1 MRNIS
6 RDAVGNLLD
15 EVATAII
22 MPRFQNLRDD
32 EISTKSSAT
41 DFVTIADQQAEE
53 WLTPRL
59 RALVDC
65 PVIGEEAVAVN
76 PALRDQA
83 GSGLVWTVDPVDGT
97 ANFVKGVER
106 FCVMV
111 ALVQDGVPLQSW
123 VWNPVQRVL
132 YHAVINGG
140 AEMVSAGVA
149 TPLVRDER
157 RDSFETLVGGGNSLG
172 LEEPRKSM
180 VRTRLRTLP
189 GRRFIGSAGIQ
200 GCMLAAGNDDY
211 MFHGFCTPW
220 DHAPVDLICREA
232 GCFAAMVADQAAYR
246 TDIGGPFMIAA
257 NKAIWHHLV
266 GTIWND
272 PFEGEV
278 PETQSAL

>member
-180 VRTRLRTLP
+180 VRT
-189 GRRFIGSAGIQ
+189 
-200 GCMLAAGNDDY
+200 
-211 MFHGFCTPW
+211 
-220 DHAPVDLICREA
+220 
-232 GCFAAMVADQAAYR
+232 
-246 TDIGGPFMIAA
+246 
-257 NKAIWHHLV
+257 
-266 GTIWND
+266 
-272 PFEGEV
+272 
-278 PETQSAL
+278 